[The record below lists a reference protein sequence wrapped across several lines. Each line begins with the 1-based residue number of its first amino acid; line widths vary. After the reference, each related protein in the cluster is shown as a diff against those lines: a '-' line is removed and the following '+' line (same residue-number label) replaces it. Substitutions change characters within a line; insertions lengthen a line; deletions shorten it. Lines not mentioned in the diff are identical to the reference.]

1 MIKYVNDKF
10 LVMKRVF
17 FILLISGGFATVFS
31 SCKKDY
37 TCTCTTTV
45 GGVSTSTVH
54 DLTNQTYRDADEACE
69 KFEEDN
75 GVSITNC
82 HL

>member
-1 MIKYVNDKF
+1 MKF
-10 LVMKRVF
+10 KIFSLSLF
-17 FILLISGGFATVFS
+17 ALATVAFT

-45 GGVSTSTVH
+45 GGVSTTNAH
-54 DLTNQTYRDADEACE
+54 DLTNQHYSDAKSACDR
-69 KFEEDN
+69 FESDANN
-75 GVSITNC
+75 GGIGTTNC